1 MAQGQHDSNNNQEKM
16 DNESIAEYSRM
27 YLARYLALR
36 DAIIKNCED
45 CIRDCGNDCLDSQGK
60 PIENIKCP
68 LQKVRIDFGIAVD
81 KNKRNPNDDGPD
93 LTDDDEDDFLGLDFG
108 DKREVGLV

>member
-1 MAQGQHDSNNNQEKM
+1 MAQGQWNTNSIDGKQDSNSIM
-16 DNESIAEYSRM
+16 DYSRM
-27 YLARYLALR
+27 YLERYLALR

-68 LQKVRIDFGIAVD
+68 LQKVRMEFSITVDDRKRKPHVD
-81 KNKRNPNDDGPD
+81 KPD

-108 DKREVGLV
+108 DKKEVGLV